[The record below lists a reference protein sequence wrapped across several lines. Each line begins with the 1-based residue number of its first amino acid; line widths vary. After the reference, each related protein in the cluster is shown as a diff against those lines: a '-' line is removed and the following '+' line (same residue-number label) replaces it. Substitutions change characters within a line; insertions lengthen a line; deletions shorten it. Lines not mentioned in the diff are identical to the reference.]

1 MNVQAMQIVAF
12 TIAPDG
18 TTQRIQESRVLPGLR
33 LEILELALVRSREE
47 SQSATNS
54 WLMQQFQNL

>member
-1 MNVQAMQIVAF
+1 MQIVAF